1 MELKIYSSDGRLKL
15 TVEPRDN
22 STQVEGIQAGNV
34 LSLSFILP
42 KRVSLDV
49 NDYANFMGH
58 RYWLTEKYRPI
69 QKSTVEWEYSF
80 KLYGLENLISRFLV
94 INSTDGVNEPVFT
107 LTAPPREHVALI
119 VKSINAGFGTND
131 WKVGTVEG
139 GDNIVI
145 EYRGKYCDEGLK
157 AVADSIGTEYWIE
170 GTTVNLC
177 RCEHGERVTLGYQN
191 GLTKIQ
197 PDVAD
202 NAKVYT
208 RLFPIGSSKNIDPA
222 KYGHSRLQLPGGV
235 QYVDVNTDKYGIIH
249 HYEEN
254 AFADIFPRYTGT
266 VSNVR
271 SEERTNEEGDKY
283 SVYYFKDDNLP
294 FDPNNYD
301 LGSLVKRVTFQQGS
315 ELAGLGNDDNGT
327 HYFEFNFDSGT
338 REFEIIPLFTDSGHL
353 PGGVLIPKPGDLYIP
368 WNMLMPDEYYSI
380 AEDEFLA
387 AVHEY
392 NRRHCVDVSCFKAS
406 TDYIEI
412 DKRKLELHVGQRVRL
427 ESPDYFPETGYKD
440 SRITKITRK
449 VNRPSQMDL
458 EISDALSTGA
468 IDKIKGD
475 IDEVKA
481 YVQLSR
487 GNLPDI
493 IKVGDCTPF
502 TDNNILSARRTKTDF
517 MSRQH
522 DDRSAGRIA
531 SDKAFEVGNFLSGV
545 SGAKLGLDAA
555 GQTFGEMDRLFIRIK
570 AYFETLTTINAESL
584 AGEQRI
590 TPGGGIKCTHVVEKG
605 LVEVVNTR
613 PKIDEE
619 GEPILDSDDNPV
631 MEEYTEMV
639 DNGVPE
645 GVYRCYFLSEQDGEK
660 TETKIIPGDQAISQ
674 MFNAKTGTANKISN
688 HRYWRLVTD
697 VSNDAY
703 TDDSGNRY
711 GYIDLSKSDC
721 EVGSDTPQSDDT
733 IVQFGNRTDHSRQA
747 AMVFSTVASDAPS
760 IKLFTGIGSGT
771 TNAQHYSLSGKDII
785 SYGYDSVK
793 GHAYFKCYGDNYIG
807 SPDGN
812 TFFKYDQATEQLD
825 IKAKFTILP
834 SSTIDG
840 KSLDDYFSELIPE
853 LKQEDIE
860 GFVNNIVNPKIEGI
874 QDQLDGVIESFFGFG
889 APTLTNYPANE
900 WTTDEARKAHT
911 KDTYTDRT
919 EYVDSTT
926 TPTAGQSWKWQYTS
940 PTDYGWV
947 KIADSDAVKALFDA
961 AKAQDTAD
969 GKRRIFTQQP
979 VPPYDEG
986 DLWVNATY
994 GSQYSNDILRCVTQ
1008 KAKGEAFSISDWTL
1022 ASNYTDDTIANEA
1035 IQKIKNLD
1043 YIKDAF
1049 KEATAIQH
1057 GLVLTSMV
1065 SLGVN
1070 NDDFT
1075 TQTTYSGISGLYKPE
1090 KPGGGIAAWYGGDM
1104 IDKLE
1109 YYNWDDATGRW
1120 VPKPGMSADG
1130 LRIAAGLDRMDGTGY
1145 RADGN
1150 FWWGL
1155 DGKLHADPL
1164 SFFVGEN
1171 SVGNVLGLFKF
1182 NPSNTAAFANV
1193 KSVTPQRPFTSLWLG
1208 SPDGAHMIELTYDA
1222 THNALRVKGNMYA
1235 DGWLSF
1241 RGANDGS
1248 GGSAV
1253 AGAANLSDLK
1263 DVSLGTLA
1271 AGQALVWNG
1280 AKWVNSTI
1288 ATSGL
1293 DEASL
1298 SNYLSSHAYA
1308 TQQWANGAF
1317 VSKAGD
1323 TMTGHLT
1330 LLAHDVY
1337 LKNSTDGSQY
1347 VCYGFKN
1354 TVNAIIAQIGYH
1366 NTAKRVIINPV
1377 GSSEPWVDAV
1387 GKYNLIVGNNELKYN
1402 THSLLHTGNYTATL
1416 DDRYLKLTGGTVTG
1430 LLKISFVASTPFTVN
1445 NPVANNECGIAFS
1458 LSSTSKGWVGYN
1470 PTLGAVLYN
1479 YANAKYLGIKD
1490 DGTPHYQGY
1499 TLWHAGNDGHN
1510 SGLDADTVD
1519 GVHASSFLYYKGA
1532 VSSATTAI
1540 AGVGLYGW
1548 NTAASSNF
1556 NGFSHGYG
1564 DSIVFQGHSTWYN
1577 RLDFCTNGQ
1586 IDFWHAINPSSLTG
1600 SMSKVGTLAFLHST
1614 VANADKLGGI
1624 AAAQYVTTD
1633 TVQEITGRKT
1643 IRGASLKLLG
1653 STTSNTA
1660 NRHSAGVLTFQEN
1673 AYDDQFGIWGYF
1685 SGTGASQKLFI
1696 GGSGAGTSLANDQN
1710 GTTLTPY
1717 LTIEHTTGN
1726 LTVLGK
1732 IIKSGGTAA
1741 QFLKADGSVDS
1752 RAFLVLDG
1760 QQESTGPSLDLNA
1773 FNTAVFT
1780 RIRTGEQTT
1789 TNCPF
1794 AGYGQLLN
1802 LWTTGKVSALQ
1813 IATKSS
1819 DIYFRSKDGASAT
1832 ITSNWH
1838 RILHSGNYS
1847 SILDDRYVNASG
1859 DTMTGPLAVREIDA
1873 PDGNGLLAYSGS
1885 WTGVDFSSQYGVG
1898 TINKQGVIRS
1908 GNASL
1913 IHYRH
1918 GAGNATIWDSLNDG
1932 HGSGLEADLLDG
1944 YHVSQLA
1951 RLTAANASAGAYN
1964 LPVYVNGGVVNAVS
1978 SVGEAFLSWG
1988 GKNYDASFGPLDAAI
2003 APRLGANRLA
2013 FANPN
2018 GTTFQYSTDGGA
2030 SWLDYGLTATQKR
2043 GFFDGA
2049 VGTTLTAG
2057 KAANGAMT
2065 TNHQLRVIINTGSAQ
2080 IYTALN
2086 KFIISISTEGVS
2098 GLTVTIERALQS
2110 TPTSFVTAASNIP
2123 LAGWSGF
2130 NVVNVAPFVTYGN
2143 AAASQYGVIR
2153 FTFRCTGVGTNK
2165 NPFLIY
2171 SIMGFGGFG
2180 WTTPSYMAATGH
2192 LYKYDGNQNAY
2203 FPGCVRLNNDG
2214 HDVGTTWNNGAGQL
2228 GIALVNNAN
2237 QTPLLVVH
2245 RYGATSDVI
2254 GANRLFA
2261 IELLNSGAEMHF
2273 AFGGST
2279 KFSMTSAGVF
2289 FANGGLWTNGF
2300 LSFKGKNT
2308 SSDARLKRYIR
2319 DIHVPLA
2326 VIAKAPNIIYAWRD
2340 DGSLDMGSIAQY
2352 WQKHLPLSVRLCQN
2366 GYLGMDY
2373 SKVALACV
2381 ISMASELLG
2390 VKDDVSMLKRELRQ
2404 LKHENRELKQQ
2415 IDRMERRI
2423 A

>member
-1 MELKIYSSDGRLKL
+1 
-15 TVEPRDN
+15 
-22 STQVEGIQAGNV
+22 
-34 LSLSFILP
+34 
-42 KRVSLDV
+42 
-49 NDYANFMGH
+49 
-58 RYWLTEKYRPI
+58 
-69 QKSTVEWEYSF
+69 
-80 KLYGLENLISRFLV
+80 
-94 INSTDGVNEPVFT
+94 
-107 LTAPPREHVALI
+107 
-119 VKSINAGFGTND
+119 
-131 WKVGTVEG
+131 
-139 GDNIVI
+139 
-145 EYRGKYCDEGLK
+145 
-157 AVADSIGTEYWIE
+157 
-170 GTTVNLC
+170 
-177 RCEHGERVTLGYQN
+177 
-191 GLTKIQ
+191 
-197 PDVAD
+197 
-202 NAKVYT
+202 
-208 RLFPIGSSKNIDPA
+208 
-222 KYGHSRLQLPGGV
+222 
-235 QYVDVNTDKYGIIH
+235 
-249 HYEEN
+249 
-254 AFADIFPRYTGT
+254 
-266 VSNVR
+266 
-271 SEERTNEEGDKY
+271 
-283 SVYYFKDDNLP
+283 
-294 FDPNNYD
+294 
-301 LGSLVKRVTFQQGS
+301 
-315 ELAGLGNDDNGT
+315 
-327 HYFEFNFDSGT
+327 
-338 REFEIIPLFTDSGHL
+338 
-353 PGGVLIPKPGDLYIP
+353 
-368 WNMLMPDEYYSI
+368 
-380 AEDEFLA
+380 
-387 AVHEY
+387 
-392 NRRHCVDVSCFKAS
+392 
-406 TDYIEI
+406 
-412 DKRKLELHVGQRVRL
+412 
-427 ESPDYFPETGYKD
+427 
-440 SRITKITRK
+440 
-449 VNRPSQMDL
+449 
-458 EISDALSTGA
+458 
-468 IDKIKGD
+468 
-475 IDEVKA
+475 
-481 YVQLSR
+481 
-487 GNLPDI
+487 
-493 IKVGDCTPF
+493 
-502 TDNNILSARRTKTDF
+502 
-517 MSRQH
+517 
-522 DDRSAGRIA
+522 
-531 SDKAFEVGNFLSGV
+531 DKAFEVGNFLSGA
-545 SGAKLGLDAA
+545 SGAKLGLDAS

-807 SPDGN
+807 SPDGK

-840 KSLDDYFSELIPE
+840 KSLDDYFSGLIPE

-860 GFVNNIVNPKIEGI
+860 GFVNAIVDPKFDDI

-900 WTTDEARKAHT
+900 WTTDEARKAHA

-940 PTDYGWV
+940 FTDYGWV
-947 KIADSDAVKALFDA
+947 KIADSDAVKALLDA
-961 AKAQDTAD
+961 ARAQDTAD
-969 GKRRIFTQQP
+969 GKRRIFTSQP
-979 VPPYDEG
+979 ISPYDEG

-994 GSQYSNDILRCVTQ
+994 PAGNTVKDHANGKYFNDILRCVT
-1008 KAKGEAFSISDWTL
+1008 AKGKDAPFALSDWTL

-1035 IQKIKNLD
+1035 IKKIKNFD

-1049 KEATAIQH
+1049 KEATTIQR

-1120 VPKPGMSADG
+1120 VPKPGVSADG

-1182 NPSNTAAFANV
+1182 NPNNTAVFADV

-1208 SPDGAHMIELTYDA
+1208 SPDGAHMIELTYDT

-1263 DVSLGTLA
+1263 DVSLGSLA

-1298 SNYLSSHAYA
+1298 ANYLSSHGYA

-1317 VSKAGD
+1317 VNKA
-1323 TMTGHLT
+1323 
-1330 LLAHDVY
+1330 
-1337 LKNSTDGSQY
+1337 
-1347 VCYGFKN
+1347 
-1354 TVNAIIAQIGYH
+1354 
-1366 NTAKRVIINPV
+1366 
-1377 GSSEPWVDAV
+1377 
-1387 GKYNLIVGNNELKYN
+1387 
-1402 THSLLHTGNYTATL
+1402 
-1416 DDRYLKLTGGTVTG
+1416 
-1430 LLKISFVASTPFTVN
+1430 
-1445 NPVANNECGIAFS
+1445 
-1458 LSSTSKGWVGYN
+1458 
-1470 PTLGAVLYN
+1470 
-1479 YANAKYLGIKD
+1479 
-1490 DGTPHYQGY
+1490 
-1499 TLWHAGNDGHN
+1499 
-1510 SGLDADTVD
+1510 
-1519 GVHASSFLYYKGA
+1519 
-1532 VSSATTAI
+1532 
-1540 AGVGLYGW
+1540 
-1548 NTAASSNF
+1548 
-1556 NGFSHGYG
+1556 
-1564 DSIVFQGHSTWYN
+1564 
-1577 RLDFCTNGQ
+1577 
-1586 IDFWHAINPSSLTG
+1586 
-1600 SMSKVGTLAFLHST
+1600 
-1614 VANADKLGGI
+1614 
-1624 AAAQYVTTD
+1624 
-1633 TVQEITGRKT
+1633 
-1643 IRGASLKLLG
+1643 
-1653 STTSNTA
+1653 
-1660 NRHSAGVLTFQEN
+1660 
-1673 AYDDQFGIWGYF
+1673 
-1685 SGTGASQKLFI
+1685 
-1696 GGSGAGTSLANDQN
+1696 
-1710 GTTLTPY
+1710 
-1717 LTIEHTTGN
+1717 
-1726 LTVLGK
+1726 
-1732 IIKSGGTAA
+1732 
-1741 QFLKADGSVDS
+1741 
-1752 RAFLVLDG
+1752 
-1760 QQESTGPSLDLNA
+1760 
-1773 FNTAVFT
+1773 
-1780 RIRTGEQTT
+1780 
-1789 TNCPF
+1789 
-1794 AGYGQLLN
+1794 
-1802 LWTTGKVSALQ
+1802 
-1813 IATKSS
+1813 
-1819 DIYFRSKDGASAT
+1819 
-1832 ITSNWH
+1832 
-1838 RILHSGNYS
+1838 
-1847 SILDDRYVNASG
+1847 G

-1873 PDGNGLLAYSGS
+1873 PDGNGLLAYAGS
-1885 WTGVDFSSQYGVG
+1885 WSGVDFSSQYGVG
-1898 TINKQGVIRS
+1898 TINRQGVIRS

-1913 IHYRH
+1913 VHYRH

-1932 HGSGLEADLLDG
+1932 SGSGLDADLLDG
-1944 YHVSQLA
+1944 VHNGDVTAKLVNYNNDGNVSGAVQFMQKYSGWNAWDAPTQNWYSVIKLNHGNGDTYYSRVLAFDFHSDNIYTHRKHNGTDYGWHTLAFIDSTVANANSLGGIAAGDYVTRNGDQKIGGVKTFTTYVKNEMASMFKAGSDGIYFAPSTDGSLRINTHTNYSYTGYIGRISQDGSLTMGSFIKSGGTASQFLKADGSVDGTSYATASALSTGLAGKVSKSGDTMSGDLWFGAPDKGVKFNHAGINGIWGHTRDNAATNQIGSTALSNLVIASHWGVAFTSTCSNQTYTDKVAVGIDTRIGSVAAGSWVKASHFLANTTRLCTNLNADLLDSYHVSQLA
-1951 RLTAANASAGAYN
+1951 RLTSANASAGAHN

-1988 GKNYDASFGPLDAAI
+1988 GRSLSGGFSPVDGAMVGA
-2003 APRLGANRLA
+2003 LGANRFA
-2013 FANPN
+2013 FIKPA
-2018 GTTFQYSTDGGA
+2018 GTTFQYSTNSGSTWNNYNLSD
-2030 SWLDYGLTATQKR
+2030 TQKS
-2043 GFFDGA
+2043 GFFDAGVQQALYASGA
-2049 VGTTLTAG
+2049 SNVVGTAS
-2057 KAANGAMT
+2057 
-2065 TNHQLRVIINTGSAQ
+2065 HQLRIIIATSAAC
-2080 IYTALN
+2080 IYTAIN
-2086 KFIISISTEGVS
+2086 KFVINFSTQGCH
-2098 GLTVTIERALQS
+2098 GTTVTIEKALES
-2110 TPTSFVTAASNIP
+2110 TPDNWVTVASNVP
-2123 LAGWSGF
+2123 LSGWSGW
-2130 NVVNVAPFVTYGN
+2130 NVVNVPAFLTYGN
-2143 AAASQYGVIR
+2143 SPGVQYGRIR
-2153 FTFRCTGVGTNK
+2153 FTFKCTSVGSN
-2165 NPFLIY
+2165 NSPFAVY
-2171 SIMGFGGFG
+2171 CIMAYGGFG
-2180 WTTPSYMAATGH
+2180 WITASSMAANGH
-2192 LYKYDGNQNAY
+2192 LYSYDGNQNAY

-2214 HDVGTTWNNGAGQL
+2214 QYPGTTWNNGAGQL
-2228 GIALVNNAN
+2228 GIALVNNSN
-2237 QTPLLVVH
+2237 QTPLLVAH
-2245 RYGATSDVI
+2245 RYGAASDVT
-2254 GANRLFA
+2254 GTNRLFA
-2261 IELLNSGAEMHF
+2261 LELLNSGAEMHF
-2273 AFGGST
+2273 AFGGLT
-2279 KFSMTSAGVF
+2279 KFSMTNTGVF

-2308 SSDARLKRYIR
+2308 SSDARLKRYIG
-2319 DIHVPLA
+2319 DIRVPLA

-2352 WQKHLPLSVRLCQN
+2352 WQRYLPLSVRLCQN

-2390 VKDDVSMLKRELRQ
+2390 VKDDVSVLKQEVRQLKRENQ
-2404 LKHENRELKQQ
+2404 QLKQQ
-2415 IDRMERRI
+2415 IDKMERRI